1 MNHNYTKSEKQYLES
16 FLNTNDFDVSLFHH
30 KEHVQVTYTLLVD
43 NDIKST
49 YSLIKKGILDILNYV
64 GVDTSKYHETMTYAW
79 VLIVNYFMKKT
90 KKCKSFEDFIS
101 LNPKLLDKEIL
112 YYHYSKE
119 LISTDK
125 SKEKIVEAD
134 IQKIEV

>member
-1 MNHNYTKSEKQYLES
+1 MKHNYTKSEKQYLES

-79 VLIVNYFMKKT
+79 VLIVNYFMNET
-90 KKCKSFEDFIS
+90 NGCKSFEEFIS
-101 LNPKLLDKEIL
+101 LNPKLLNKEIL
-112 YYHYSKE
+112 YRHYSKE
-119 LISTDK
+119 LINSDK
-125 SKEKIVEAD
+125 SKKEILEAD
-134 IQKIEV
+134 IQKIKV